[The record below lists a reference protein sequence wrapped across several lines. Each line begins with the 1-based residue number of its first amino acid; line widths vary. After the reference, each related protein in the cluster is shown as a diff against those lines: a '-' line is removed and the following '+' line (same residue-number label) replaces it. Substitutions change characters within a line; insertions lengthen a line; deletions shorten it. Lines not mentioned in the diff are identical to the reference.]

1 MHIQSLPVIAK
12 FSKVNMS
19 NNEIE
24 VIDLDS
30 SIESLEPQQD
40 IEMIDLVSEDEQE
53 VELLQPVAGPSGV
66 GMLPNMLRFRNPPT
80 PEDAGIIYNSS
91 DLDSSR
97 SSSSRVSVF
106 LNRIEDFDPSPIPST
121 TYTIE
126 YTETESESDFEV
138 EVVQPVADPA
148 DGNARIELDSDAQE
162 E

>member
-1 MHIQSLPVIAK
+1 
-12 FSKVNMS
+12 MS

-24 VIDLDS
+24 LIDLDS
-30 SIESLEPQQD
+30 SIESLEPQE

-53 VELLQPVAGPSGV
+53 VELLQPIAGPSGV

-80 PEDAGIIYNSS
+80 PENGGVIYNSS
-91 DLDSSR
+91 DLDSSQ

-106 LNRIEDFDPSPIPST
+106 NNRTEDFNPSPIPST

-138 EVVQPVADPA
+138 EIVQPVADPA
-148 DGNARIELDSDAQE
+148 DGNASIELDSHAQE